1 MPLQF
6 AANLSFLYQD
16 LPFLDRIDAAARDG
30 FKGVEYV
37 SPLDVAARDIR
48 QRLDDNGVQQVLFN
62 AAVGQ
67 WAKGERGIGALP
79 GHQEAFRDAMERAL
93 EYAGV
98 LGNRLLHVMAGLLPA
113 TADRAAH
120 AAAFQENLAW
130 AAQQAAAQ
138 GVTLLLEPINQRD
151 MPGYFL
157 SYQRDALAL
166 IDAVGAS
173 NVALQFDCYHCQIM
187 EGDVVTRLH
196 ALKDRIGH
204 IQIASVPG
212 RHEPDG
218 EELNYPF
225 VFEALRQMEYEG
237 WIGCEYKPRAGTSEG
252 LAWLRAYRA
261 EH

>member
-1 MPLQF
+1 MSLQF

-37 SPLDVAARDIR
+37 SPLEFSAPDIR

-67 WAKGERGIGALP
+67 WSKGERGIGALP
-79 GHQEAFRDAMERAL
+79 GHQAEFRDAMGRAL

-98 LGNRLLHVMAGLLPA
+98 LGNRLLHVMAGLMLPG
-113 TADRAAH
+113 ADRAAYVD
-120 AAAFQENLAW
+120 AFQENLAW
-130 AAQQAAAQ
+130 AAPQAAAQ

-157 SYQRDALAL
+157 SYQDDAIAL

-173 NVALQFDCYHCQIM
+173 NIALQFDCYHCQIM
-187 EGDVVTRLH
+187 EGDVVTRLR

-225 VFEALRQMEYEG
+225 VFETLRELGYEG

-252 LAWLRAYRA
+252 LGWLRSYREA
-261 EH
+261 H